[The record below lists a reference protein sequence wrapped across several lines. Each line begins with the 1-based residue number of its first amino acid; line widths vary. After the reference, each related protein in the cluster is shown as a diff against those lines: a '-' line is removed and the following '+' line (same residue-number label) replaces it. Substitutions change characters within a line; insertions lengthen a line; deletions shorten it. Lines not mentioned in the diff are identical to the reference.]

1 MPTEGRGV
9 PPLLA
14 KVFNLVLFLAPS
26 QRYQNANNS
35 VLAGSELIWKW
46 FYYCFQ
52 NLELLP
58 PQFENPWETNTSFF
72 LHVGRNKIN
81 SGIQNDENRINREIW
96 NDGRARRWGEIGNPW
111 STGAWYVWC
120 GNRIMSSRL
129 RFCLSSRLVGNPPIV
144 STSRNFKP
152 VISVDWAAD
161 IMFDVIFIRL
171 KSDHCLALSVW
182 HSVTAFV
189 VTWLMWP
196 WLERRELYLIILWGG
211 LLCCDRMLQ

>member
-1 MPTEGRGV
+1 MSIKGRGV
-9 PPLLA
+9 PSQME
-14 KVFNLVLFLAPS
+14 KIFNFVLFLAS
-26 QRYQNANNS
+26 SLRYQNANNS

-96 NDGRARRWGEIGNPW
+96 NDGRVSRWAEIGNPW
-111 STGAWYVWC
+111 STGVWYVWC

-129 RFCLSSRLVGNPPIV
+129 RFCLSSRLVGSRPIV

-161 IMFDVIFIRL
+161 IMFDVIFIRP
-171 KSDHCLALSVW
+171 KSDHCL
-182 HSVTAFV
+182 AFV

-196 WLERRELYLIILWGG
+196 WRL
-211 LLCCDRMLQ
+211 

>member
-1 MPTEGRGV
+1 MSIKGRGV
-9 PPLLA
+9 PSQME
-14 KVFNLVLFLAPS
+14 KIFNFVLFLAS
-26 QRYQNANNS
+26 SLRYQNANNS

-96 NDGRARRWGEIGNPW
+96 NDGRVSRWAEIGNPW
-111 STGAWYVWC
+111 STGVWYVWC

-161 IMFDVIFIRL
+161 IMFDVIFIRP
-171 KSDHCLALSVW
+171 KSDHCL
-182 HSVTAFV
+182 AFV

-196 WLERRELYLIILWGG
+196 WRLKMCELPLIILWGG
-211 LLCCDRMLQ
+211 LLCCDRILQ

>member
-1 MPTEGRGV
+1 MIIEKEENLPINYFWQPRSFPICLPESANSFVKYLHVNTDISLQNRRHCATLGSFDIFLPPQIRLNFISKNKKKKYRKKVPIEGRGV

-81 SGIQNDENRINREIW
+81 SGIQNDENRINREI
-96 NDGRARRWGEIGNPW
+96 
-111 STGAWYVWC
+111 
-120 GNRIMSSRL
+120 
-129 RFCLSSRLVGNPPIV
+129 
-144 STSRNFKP
+144 
-152 VISVDWAAD
+152 
-161 IMFDVIFIRL
+161 
-171 KSDHCLALSVW
+171 
-182 HSVTAFV
+182 
-189 VTWLMWP
+189 
-196 WLERRELYLIILWGG
+196 
-211 LLCCDRMLQ
+211 